1 MPVPIDG
8 PAGRNEV
15 TDEYRDNYDRIFSG
29 TSVSTFCGQCGV
41 TEKCKDCTPQCDH
54 NGKSPSGDLS
64 GHPDFDN
71 CTRCIHGKVP
81 PKVSPCRECLIAT
94 GKGIDGLHWTP
105 KKSKKDGGKNAKSN
119 S

>member
-8 PAGRNEV
+8 PAGRQEV
-15 TDEYRDNYDRIFSG
+15 TDEYRENYDRTFNG
-29 TSVSTFCGQCGV
+29 TSVCNC
-41 TEKCKDCTPQCDH
+41 
-54 NGKSPSGDLS
+54 
-64 GHPDFDN
+64 PDFDN

-105 KKSKKDGGKNAKSN
+105 KKSKKDGGKNDA
-119 S
+119 